1 MPGLAGDDA
10 AIANGLLVDKCSSSL
25 LRFEADVFI
34 AGNALAFREAGGGEY
49 LDAMADGEDPFLLH
63 VKFADNVEQAPII
76 AEILRSAAA
85 QNEDGIIITHI
96 YLVEREV
103 GLQTVAGTLDIGMPP
118 WLKVVHYETEAAN

>member
-1 MPGLAGDDA
+1 MDDVTSRPTVCRQAGKNLPIKLGVRLPSLAGNHA
-10 AIANGLLVDKCSSSL
+10 TITNGLLVYKCSSSL

-34 AGNALAFREAGGGEY
+34 VSNALASRKAGCGKY

-63 VKFADNVEQAPII
+63 VEFADNVEQAPII
-76 AEILRSAAA
+76 AEVLRSATA

-103 GLQTVAGTLDIGMPP
+103 GL
-118 WLKVVHYETEAAN
+118 